1 MTPGDDAPA
10 SGRGRAW
17 LAGGALAV
25 ALGFVYLSGI
35 ASFPL
40 RWEEPRRALVAA
52 EMITRGDY
60 VVSRLLGRPY
70 LNKPPMHSWAIAA
83 ASGFDARRVGPLAV
97 RLPSVLAVALIAAI
111 LWRLGTSSTS
121 GPRAL
126 PALVFLTL
134 GISPQYGR
142 PGEIDLPFTALVTA
156 ALAAFEAG
164 RRRGSPLVQ
173 WVASQ
178 GLVGAG
184 ILTKGFAPL
193 FVHPPAA
200 LVAWRRGIRVRP
212 WAVGLG
218 LLLMLAVVAAWLVPY
233 ARSGPILALSERLS
247 SEVAQRTTD
256 APAKEAVRHVVR
268 YPLVLLASAAPW
280 SLVLLWLAHARG
292 REAARGLVRDPWTA
306 LALAVVAW
314 GVLVFVF
321 VPGTLPR
328 YLVPVLPFASV
339 LAAGLLEALDRP
351 RAAVGPWLA
360 LAAAWVVAVPL
371 LARGRVALPAATV
384 GATLAAGLLAL
395 AGARELARRR
405 GAASAG
411 LLAAGLLYGVSYAG
425 LVDARAAVRHR
436 AFEAAAAA
444 LAPQVLSD
452 RPLVVAEGTDRRFT
466 WPLVHRVGRLALEEP
481 PAPPYDLV
489 GPLDTPLPPR
499 ARPVAESGGFGLWRV
514 RRVPRPAR

>member
-1 MTPGDDAPA
+1 
-10 SGRGRAW
+10 

-40 RWEEPRRALVAA
+40 RWEEPRRALVAT
-52 EMITRGDY
+52 EMIARGDY

-83 ASGFDARRVGPLAV
+83 ASGFDPRRVGPLAV
-97 RLPSVLAVALIAAI
+97 RLPSVLAVAVVAAV

-134 GISPQYGR
+134 GILPQYGR

-184 ILTKGFAPL
+184 VLTKGFAPV

-200 LVAWRRGIRVRP
+200 LVAWRRGMRVRP

-218 LLLMLAVVAAWLVPY
+218 LLLMLGVVAAWLVPY
-233 ARSGPILALSERLS
+233 SRSGPILALSERLS
-247 SEVAQRTTD
+247 AEVAQRTTD
-256 APAKEAVRHVVR
+256 APAGEALRHLVR
-268 YPLVLLASAAPW
+268 YPIVLLVAAAPW
-280 SLVLLWLAHARG
+280 SLALLWLAHPRG
-292 REAARGLVRDPWTA
+292 REAARGLARDPWTA

-314 GVLVFVF
+314 GVLVFAF

-328 YLVPVLPFASV
+328 YLIPVLPFASV
-339 LAAGLLEALDRP
+339 LAAALLERLDRP
-351 RAAVGPWLA
+351 GAAAGPWLA

-371 LARGRVALPAATV
+371 LAGGRVALPGATV
-384 GATLAAGLLAL
+384 AATLAAGLLAV

-405 GAASAG
+405 GAAAAG
-411 LLAAGLLYGVSYAG
+411 LLAAGLLYGIGYAG
-425 LVDARAAVRHR
+425 LVDARAAARHR
-436 AFEAAAAA
+436 AFEQSAAA
-444 LAPQVLSD
+444 LAPQV
-452 RPLVVAEGTDRRFT
+452 RPGVPLVVAERTDRRFT
-466 WPLVHRVGRLALEEP
+466 WPLVQRVGRLAVEDP
-481 PAPPYDLV
+481 PEPPYDLV
-489 GPLDTPLPPR
+489 GPLDTPLPER

-514 RRVPRPAR
+514 RRVPRPGP